1 MLECEVKLS
10 ADVRNLNKIEK
21 SLCEAFVP
29 TLTTRWRQSNTS
41 ELCHRI
47 IIAN

>member
-21 SLCEAFVP
+21 SPRSVR
-29 TLTTRWRQSNTS
+29 THIN
-41 ELCHRI
+41 H
-47 IIAN
+47 